1 MEIIEKKISNT
12 PNKNLMLDARESL
25 RGKWGLGIKYISL
38 TWLLFFI
45 LNAVPLLGI
54 IVGGTFLLGISK
66 FALSFVR
73 SSKKTSKKDTNT
85 VFISDNSFLDYGFS
99 RFSIAIGANVLSS
112 VFVFLWSILLIIPGI
127 IATYSYSMVWFVIS
141 DNENIGPLEALN
153 KSKEMMKGYK
163 WKLFCLHLRFFGW
176 YILSILSFGIGL
188 LWFLPY
194 LTVTMANF
202 YNDILD
208 HEKLV
213 DK

>member
-1 MEIIEKKISNT
+1 
-12 PNKNLMLDARESL
+12 
-25 RGKWGLGIKYISL
+25 
-38 TWLLFFI
+38 
-45 LNAVPLLGI
+45 
-54 IVGGTFLLGISK
+54 
-66 FALSFVR
+66 
-73 SSKKTSKKDTNT
+73 
-85 VFISDNSFLDYGFS
+85 
-99 RFSIAIGANVLSS
+99 
-112 VFVFLWSILLIIPGI
+112 
-127 IATYSYSMVWFVIS
+127 MVWFVIS